1 MSLISRLASLLFS
14 PSLNGISFLIVTMVL
29 CPSLSAQT
37 QIGSDIDAEA
47 AGDFFGRSVSIS
59 SDGTRIAIGGEGND
73 GTASLAGH
81 VRVFEESGGS
91 WGILG
96 SDLDGEA
103 MNDQSGFSVAISGDG
118 TRVAIGA
125 PFNAGGGSA
134 SGHVRVYE
142 YGGSSW
148 SQVGSDIDG
157 AAVGDL
163 AGWSVSLSDDGTRVA
178 IGATG
183 GSSSIGVARVY
194 AESGGTWSQVGSDIV
209 GENTFDEF
217 GRSISLSSDG
227 TRIAI
232 GAPYNAG
239 TATDAGHVRVYD
251 ESGGSWSQVGSDIDG
266 EAGGDQSGI
275 SVALSG
281 DGSRVAI
288 GALENDG
295 NGSNS
300 GHVRVYS
307 ESGSVWSQVGSD
319 LDGESSGDLSGSSV
333 ALSSNGTKLAI
344 GAPANT
350 GNGTNAGQVRIYE
363 ESGGTWSQ
371 VGLDIDGEASENLLG
386 ESVSLSSDG
395 SRVINGAPNNDGIG
409 LDAGHAVI
417 FSTGVTLPVELSSFQ
432 GKSREGI
439 IELQWQTA
447 SELNNRGFEIEKS
460 ASLEEWESASFVE
473 GKGTTSV
480 ATSYRF
486 LDPVPFPGRNYYR
499 LKQIDFDGQFTY
511 SQVIEVANIQTQA
524 SLQVSHQSSSIDL
537 QLANPE
543 RRPFSLSIIDPS
555 GRISWR
561 SGVVE
566 GESTWVKAIP
576 VEVKGTYF
584 ISVNMGETILYERIS
599 IVE

>member
-1 MSLISRLASLLFS
+1 MSLNFRLVSPHLLLTFK
-14 PSLNGISFLIVTMVL
+14 GISILLVTLII

-37 QIGSDIDAEA
+37 QIGSDVDAEA

-73 GTASLAGH
+73 GTATLAGH

-118 TRVAIGA
+118 TRVAVGA

-134 SGHVRVYE
+134 AGHVRVYE

-157 AAVGDL
+157 TAAGDF

-217 GRSISLSSDG
+217 GRSVSLSSDG

-232 GAPYNAG
+232 GGPYNAG

-266 EAGGDQSGI
+266 ESGGDQSGI
-275 SVALSG
+275 AVALSG

-350 GNGTNAGQVRIYE
+350 GNGTNAGQIRIYE
-363 ESGGTWSQ
+363 ESGGSWSQ
-371 VGLDIDGEASENLLG
+371 VGSDIDGEASENLLG

-447 SELNNRGFEIEKS
+447 SELNNRGFEVEKS
-460 ASLEEWESASFVE
+460 ASLKEWEYASFVE

-480 ATSYRF
+480 TTSYRF
-486 LDPVPFPGRNYYR
+486 LDPVPFPGPNYYR
-499 LKQIDFDGQFTY
+499 LKQIDFDGQFNY

-524 SLQVSHQSSSIDL
+524 SLQVSPQASSIDL

-555 GRISWR
+555 GRITWR
-561 SGVVE
+561 SGMVE
-566 GESTWVKAIP
+566 GESNWVKAIP

-584 ISVNMGETILYERIS
+584 ISVNMGEIILYERIS
-599 IVE
+599 IAK